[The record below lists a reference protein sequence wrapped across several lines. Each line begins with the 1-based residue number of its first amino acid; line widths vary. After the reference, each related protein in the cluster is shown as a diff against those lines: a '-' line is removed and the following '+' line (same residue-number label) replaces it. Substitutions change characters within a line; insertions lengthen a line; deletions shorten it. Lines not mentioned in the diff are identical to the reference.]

1 MRVALILLLAVPP
14 TLATAAVF
22 AFAVRPRLA
31 AAYRF
36 RLLTQ
41 GDGTADVPM
50 LRIPDQHIHGPV
62 LEELFAHESA
72 GHRGETHA
80 RRAILYFHRPADEH
94 QENIDPDHPRYTEL
108 ARATFRALAV
118 PRDEIAAMARRST
131 DQVCEDAW
139 PVGTTSRVLRLRDL
153 AVPISARMMFE
164 LVFKTAPTR
173 EQTALIGRSAAES
186 MRTSK
191 GLRHSRDIS
200 ARLELLDL
208 LLVKVREHDGC
219 AEFFGRDSTLDTTSR
234 AKHLLG
240 VFFNTG
246 VIQLSESVCH
256 TVLEASRHPHAVA
269 RIVGNDPRYLDHVLS
284 EALRLYPLHATIQ
297 RLTAADIPLGPTG
310 TIPRGTQ
317 LLFDIGRHQRTG
329 HREPDVFIPERWEQR
344 DRTDSGFVGFGLGRR
359 KCPAE
364 RFSRTAAAT
373 IVQELLSTF
382 AVYAP
387 TRHTR
392 GLEGGG
398 LCYLTAYGSPQPLG
412 SRFKKAI
419 VRTRDHADRL
429 AVGAAQ
435 LVCLPLTAR
444 AVRRLA
450 HHTGTPP
457 SGPR

>member
-1 MRVALILLLAVPP
+1 MSVALILLMSVPP
-14 TLATAAVF
+14 ALATATVL

-41 GDGTADVPM
+41 GDDPAVPM

-62 LEELFAHESA
+62 LEELFAHEST
-72 GHRGETHA
+72 GHRGKTHA
-80 RRAILYFHRPADEH
+80 RRAILYFHRPADDH

-108 ARATFRALAV
+108 ARATFRALAA
-118 PRDEIAAMARRST
+118 PRQDIAAMARRST
-131 DQVCEDAW
+131 GHVCQDAW
-139 PVGTTSRVLRLRDL
+139 PAGTTSRILRLRDL
-153 AVPISARMMFE
+153 AVPICARIMFE
-164 LVFKTAPTR
+164 LVFKTAPTQ
-173 EQTALIGRSAAES
+173 EQTALIGRSATES

-200 ARLELLDL
+200 ARLQLLDL
-208 LLVKVREHDGC
+208 LRAKVSEHDGC
-219 AEFFGRDSTLDTTSR
+219 PELFGPDSTLDTTSR

-246 VIQLSESVCH
+246 VIQLSECVCH
-256 TVLEASRHPHAVA
+256 TVLEASRHPHTLA
-269 RIVGNDPRYLDHVLS
+269 RITGNDPRYLDHVLS

-297 RLTAADIPLGPTG
+297 RLTAADIPLGPAG

-317 LLFDIGRHQRTG
+317 ILFDISRHQRTG
-329 HREPDVFIPERWEQR
+329 HHQPNAFIPERWEQR
-344 DRTDSGFVGFGLGRR
+344 KRTDSGFVGFGLGQR

-364 RFSRTAAAT
+364 RFSRTAAAA
-373 IVQELLSTF
+373 IVKELLSIFT
-382 AVYAP
+382 VDAP

-398 LCYLTAYGSPQPLG
+398 LCCLTAHGSPPPIG
-412 SRFKKAI
+412 SRIKKAI

-444 AVRRLA
+444 AVQRLP
-450 HHTGTPP
+450 HHTDTPP
-457 SGPR
+457 RRPQ